1 MVREVSAMEM
11 RKQFGDLLNEVHYRH
26 NAIVITKA
34 GKPVGAL
41 IDMEL
46 FEKIRMMEDEFRRMT
61 DELAHV
67 YADVDTAVAE
77 SEIQDAIKASKQ
89 S

>member
-61 DELAHV
+61 DELVHV

-77 SEIQDAIKASKQ
+77 SEIQEAIKASKQ

>member
-11 RKQFGDLLNEVHYRH
+11 RKRFGDLLNEVHDRH

-41 IDMEL
+41 VDIER

-77 SEIQDAIKASKQ
+77 DEIQEAIKASKQ

>member
-77 SEIQDAIKASKQ
+77 SEIQEAIKASKQ